1 MSTVKT
7 NASRLQEIRRLIAS
21 AKRWDLFFVVIGI
34 LSLMIGVLTFSVLFA
49 DMANHGFSRLDW
61 DFFTSFPSRRAAN
74 AGFFLLGWARC
85 W

>member
-34 LSLMIGVLTFSVLFA
+34 LSLMIGGA
-49 DMANHGFSRLDW
+49 DF
-61 DFFTSFPSRRAAN
+61 
-74 AGFFLLGWARC
+74 
-85 W
+85 